1 MRSTTPLFAILIY
14 KVFYSRT
21 YSTSTYLSLIP
32 LVIGVGLATYGD
44 YYFTALGFLLTLLG
58 TLLASV
64 KTILTNRLMTGSLKL
79 PALEVLLRM
88 SPLAAAQSLLM
99 AWATGELGAF
109 SAAVESRGFSQG
121 TVLALL
127 GNGFIAFALNVASFQ
142 TNRLAGALTVTV
154 CGNVKQC
161 LTILFGIALFNV
173 KVGALNAVGMA
184 LAVAGAAW
192 YSAVELRSKGRAA
205 AMPAPPPREKDDDG
219 AERRWSSGG
228 LSEFIG
234 PLQRVGTASWL
245 GEWRGAR
252 AVEPATARK
261 A

>member
-14 KVFYSRT
+14 KIFYART

-32 LVIGVGLATYGD
+32 LVLGVCLATYGD
-44 YYFTALGFLLTLLG
+44 YYFTPLGFLLTLLG
-58 TLLASV
+58 TVLASV

-79 PALEVLLRM
+79 AALEVLLRM
-88 SPLAAAQSLLM
+88 SPLAAAQSLAM
-99 AWATGELGAF
+99 AWGTGELAQF
-109 SAAVESRGFSQG
+109 SAALEGRGLGQA
-121 TVLALL
+121 TVAALL

-173 KVGALNAVGMA
+173 QVGALNAVGMT

-192 YSAVELRSKGRAA
+192 YSAVELRFKARAA
-205 AMPAPPPREKDDDG
+205 QSPGPPLREKGDG
-219 AERRWSSGG
+219 RGRHQRFGS
-228 LSEFIG
+228 LSELMG
-234 PLQRVGTASWL
+234 PLQRVGTAAWL
-245 GEWRGAR
+245 GEWKSGRG
-252 AVEPATARK
+252 VEPVSGRK